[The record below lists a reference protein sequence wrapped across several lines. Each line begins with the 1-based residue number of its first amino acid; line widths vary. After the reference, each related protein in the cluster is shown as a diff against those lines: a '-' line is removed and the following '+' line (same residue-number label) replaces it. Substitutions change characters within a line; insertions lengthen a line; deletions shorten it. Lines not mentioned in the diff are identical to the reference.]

1 MAVTLV
7 GVTTGS
13 AEFATVTLSSHAST
27 QVGDLLVAICFRDE
41 GYVTSSWTGNPFT
54 KLGGLDAGTSATT
67 GGRVEV
73 WTGTA
78 AAAGATSYSYV
89 DSNSNSTGTVHLFVL
104 RGAGTPTMATQNNTT
119 SSTSSAAPSVGAG
132 TLDFLI
138 CGWDARSGGAAR
150 TWTVPAGM
158 TTAGQINPTGTYIVT
173 FAASQ
178 AAVAAGAKTAT
189 LNTAST
195 SLAVAVQV
203 PALAVSTTSPFPP
216 NRRAR
221 PNYRR

>member
-1 MAVTLV
+1 MAVSVV

-13 AEFATVTLSSHAST
+13 AQFATVTLSSHAST
-27 QVGDLLVAICFRDE
+27 LTGDSLVAVCFRDE
-41 GYVTSSWTGNPFT
+41 GYVTSSWTGTPFT

-67 GGRVEV
+67 GGRTEV

-78 AAAGATSYSYV
+78 SADGATSYSYV
-89 DSNSNSTGTVHLFVL
+89 DSNNNSTGTVHLFTL

-119 SSTSSAAPSVGAG
+119 SSTSSAAPSVGSG
-132 TLDFLI
+132 TLDLLL
-138 CGWDARSGGAAR
+138 CGWDARSQGSAR
-150 TWTVPAGM
+150 TWTVPGGM

-173 FAASQ
+173 VAAYQLS
-178 AAVAAGAKTAT
+178 VAAGTKTAT

-195 SLAVAVQV
+195 SLSVAVQV
-203 PALAVSTTSPFPP
+203 PSAASSALALPP
-216 NRRAR
+216 QRRAR